1 MSKLLTKFSI
11 IGAVILFSLLLLLP
25 ASNSVA
31 ASSKKLESGKIA
43 TSNGKFSVNTKK
55 KTVTIKKSG
64 TYQLSGKI
72 GTYHVVIGTS
82 DLKVTIVLNNVTCS
96 NKKTSCIYNS
106 KKSTSLSIQTKKA
119 AGTSLLGRRSL

>member
-1 MSKLLTKFSI
+1 M
-11 IGAVILFSLLLLLP
+11 
-25 ASNSVA
+25 
-31 ASSKKLESGKIA
+31 ESGKIA

-72 GTYHVVIGTS
+72 GTYQVVIGTS

-96 NKKTSCIYNS
+96 NKKTSCYY
-106 KKSTSLSIQTKKA
+106 TK
-119 AGTSLLGRRSL
+119 LG